1 MYNMY
6 AVVGTAAEIP
16 ATGDEGE
23 GNSLS
28 ISGSTYLFSIFNII
42 VLFILLKLILFKP
55 ISKMMSERTEKI
67 KKNINDAENNKVETE
82 KIKNQHQQQLEKLK
96 EETNTIINNAHQKAQ
111 SEAEEL
117 IKKAKH
123 EAALLL
129 AKAREQ
135 GGAEVQ
141 KALENVKN
149 QVAGLAL
156 QAASKVIQKN
166 MDNESNKK
174 LVEDFINEVGAA

>member
-1 MYNMY
+1 MNNMY
-6 AVVGTAAEIP
+6 AVVGTVANTPAE
-16 ATGDEGE
+16 G
-23 GNSLS
+23 SS
-28 ISGSTYLFSIFNII
+28 IKFEPSTFIFSIINII
-42 VLFILLKLILFKP
+42 ILFILLKLILFKP
-55 ISKMMSERTEKI
+55 ISKMMSDRTEKI
-67 KKNINDAENNKVETE
+67 KKNITDAENNKVETE
-82 KIKNQHQQQLEKLK
+82 KIKGEHQQQLEKLK

-111 SEAEEL
+111 LEAEEM
-117 IKKAKH
+117 IKKTKH
-123 EAALLL
+123 EAELLL

-166 MDNESNKK
+166 MDNEANKK